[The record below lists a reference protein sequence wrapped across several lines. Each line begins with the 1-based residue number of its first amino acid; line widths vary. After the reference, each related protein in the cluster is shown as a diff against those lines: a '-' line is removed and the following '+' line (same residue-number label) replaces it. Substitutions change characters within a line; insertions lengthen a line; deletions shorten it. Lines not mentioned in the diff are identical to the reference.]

1 MSFEGT
7 SPLCHNWFALDLYY
21 HNRSKRTVPL
31 GPRRN
36 VEKGGPLDSSQKRYV
51 FCPFCGDPVPG
62 PFPRSGEFVACGHC
76 YSEFPFDDQ
85 VMQSGVLEYNKE
97 AKRWQAAL

>member
-7 SPLCHNWFALDLYY
+7 SPLCQNWFALAL
-21 HNRSKRTVPL
+21 
-31 GPRRN
+31 
-36 VEKGGPLDSSQKRYV
+36 VEKGGPLDSSQQQYV

-97 AKRWQAAL
+97 AKRWQAGSSSICLARGDYL